1 MYNSYKKKP
10 LSYHLLNIF
19 ITYMVH
25 CIIYKNYYQRDNHFI
40 LQCNM
45 YIAHNQ
51 GDAALVE
58 YMYGTTDHQT

>member
-1 MYNSYKKKP
+1 
-10 LSYHLLNIF
+10 
-19 ITYMVH
+19 MVH
-25 CIIYKNYYQRDNHFI
+25 CIFNKNYYQRDNHFI

-58 YMYGTTDHQT
+58 YMYGMTDHQT

>member
-1 MYNSYKKKP
+1 
-10 LSYHLLNIF
+10 
-19 ITYMVH
+19 MVH

-45 YIAHNQ
+45 YIVAHNQ